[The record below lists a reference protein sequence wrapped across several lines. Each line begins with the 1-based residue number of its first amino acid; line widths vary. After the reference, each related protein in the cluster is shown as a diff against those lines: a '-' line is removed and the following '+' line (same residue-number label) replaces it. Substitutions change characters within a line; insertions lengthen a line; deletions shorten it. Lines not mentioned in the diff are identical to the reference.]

1 MYERMGKP
9 EMTDEL
15 VKELKAEGNVKPLCE
30 FEVRDS
36 IKLKFTANCVYLV
49 EIM

>member
-15 VKELKAEGNVKPLCE
+15 IRTLKKEGNVKPTAE
-30 FEVRDS
+30 FEIKEN
-36 IKLKFTANCVYLV
+36 IKLRFEANAVYLV
-49 EIM
+49 EIK